1 MASPERER
9 KTQLFRLISGR
20 PDWALVTKTISQAMA
35 RTTTVLKAV
44 ARLLLTPSI
53 PTFARMDV
61 KAAKTAD
68 SKAKTN
74 HITELAPPACRCDP
88 GLFFKTNSVFCL
100 LGNSLRSEAK
110 VFQYVGGGAAAAEYV
125 VYAVAYHGYRALF
138 TQQLTDSAA
147 EAADY

>member
-1 MASPERER
+1 MASPERVR
-9 KTQLFRLISGR
+9 KTQLFRLISGS

-44 ARLLLTPSI
+44 ARLLLTPSM

-74 HITELAPPACRCDP
+74 HITELTPPACR
-88 GLFFKTNSVFCL
+88 
-100 LGNSLRSEAK
+100 LRSR
-110 VFQYVGGGAAAAEYV
+110 FI
-125 VYAVAYHGYRALF
+125 F
-138 TQQLTDSAA
+138 
-147 EAADY
+147 